1 MTKRLTDAEK
11 RDDEEEHYKYNFTQ
25 DLKDLIDD
33 VPMDG
38 TAHVRVFPTWEEAT
52 RYRGEVYRILRGVRR
67 YHFYKPWLGDKV
79 WRVKVSVQGNE
90 LVLWVKPSRY
100 FDESLRN
107 SKTMA
112 YNRQTVRKEEEPRQ
126 IEAMSELNNMIMD
139 IVPTHVPE
147 EQPAKEDPYENMGKK

>member
-38 TAHVRVFPTWEEAT
+38 TYHVRVFPTNEEASK
-52 RYRGEVYRILRGVRR
+52 YRGEVYRILRGVRR

-79 WRVKVSVQGNE
+79 WRVKVSVQANE

-112 YNRQTVRKEEEPRQ
+112 YNRQTRKPEDEPKQ
-126 IEAMSELNNMIMD
+126 VQAMSELDNMLMD
-139 IVPTHVPE
+139 ITPIRVTE
-147 EQPAKEDPYENMGKK
+147 EPPKKDPYENMGKK